1 VNSVCNVLVTC
12 HEARKIKEFTT
23 DGQLIREVSLQ
34 SDVIHPNHAV
44 ELTTD
49 QFVVCHGDINDPL
62 HRVCIVDSNGRV
74 LQSYGGSKGSGSGQV
89 NSPVRLAVN
98 GFILVADLNNDR
110 VLMLSPKLTFI
121 REVLTKMRGVLR
133 MSLDVYTGRL
143 YVAG

>member
-1 VNSVCNVLVTC
+1 
-12 HEARKIKEFTT
+12 
-23 DGQLIREVSLQ
+23 
-34 SDVIHPNHAV
+34 
-44 ELTTD
+44 
-49 QFVVCHGDINDPL
+49 
-62 HRVCIVDSNGRV
+62 VDSNGRV

-143 YVAG
+143 YVADCKWENKAWISGQVKVFNIHK